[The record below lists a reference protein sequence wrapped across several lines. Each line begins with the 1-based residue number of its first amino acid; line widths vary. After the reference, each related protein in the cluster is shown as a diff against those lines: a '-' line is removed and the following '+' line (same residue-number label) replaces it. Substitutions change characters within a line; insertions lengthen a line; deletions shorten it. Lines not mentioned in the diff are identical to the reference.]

1 MNRER
6 KVQPAI
12 RVIAVTESPTTN
24 LSRTYPQPL
33 TKRVMTVKRAIVTDN
48 RVNLPSSAKPFH
60 ATLPSKNSG
69 SSRRR
74 PQELERKV
82 AKHAETSQ
90 TLLEL
95 RSNLGY
101 SLLSK
106 SSGVPIKEPSALNKL
121 KERALS
127 KESSSSSITSSSR
140 SPITARRQALNR
152 VWNLNIL

>member
-12 RVIAVTESPTTN
+12 RVTAVTESPATN

-48 RVNLPSSAKPFH
+48 RVNLPNSAKTFH
-60 ATLPSKNSG
+60 TTLPSKNSG

-127 KESSSSSITSSSR
+127 KESSASSITSSSR
-140 SPITARRQALNR
+140 SPAKLITARRQALNR
-152 VWNLNIL
+152 VWN